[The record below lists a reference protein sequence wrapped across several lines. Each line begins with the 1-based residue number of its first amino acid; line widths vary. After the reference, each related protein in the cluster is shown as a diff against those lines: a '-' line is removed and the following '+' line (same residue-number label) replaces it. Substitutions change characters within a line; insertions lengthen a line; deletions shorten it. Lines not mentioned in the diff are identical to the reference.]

1 MPDYFDVPD
10 LHTQDPDTSF
20 SPAFAAELCSS
31 LEPLGIGAT
40 TLAELLGHTFDQ
52 FATFSPLHAEMQ
64 VTYVLQPRQ
73 GDACQDGSR
82 EIVVGTE
89 VVLYDHEWVDRCV
102 KYALGFWLGVRKT
115 SAASWDE
122 RFKCRYCP
130 YNDACSRK
138 PQPSQPQLREQ
149 REQPVLKSELKGCV
163 DDEFDD
169 MDDLFASLPDEL
181 LR

>member
-1 MPDYFDVPD
+1 MTD
-10 LHTQDPDTSF
+10 LHTQDPDTPF
-20 SPAFAAELCSS
+20 SAAFAAELCSS

-40 TLAELLGHTFDQ
+40 TLAELLGHIFDQ
-52 FATFSPLHAEMQ
+52 FATFSALHAEMQ

-73 GDACQDGSR
+73 GDAYQAGSK

-89 VVLYDHEWVDRCV
+89 VVQYDHEWVDGCV
-102 KYALGFWLGVRKT
+102 KYALGFWLGVRET

-130 YNDACSRK
+130 YSDACSRK
-138 PQPSQPQLREQ
+138 PQPPQPQLGLQ
-149 REQPVLKSELKGCV
+149 REQLALKSELKGCA

-169 MDDLFASLPDEL
+169 MDEIFASLPDEL

>member
-1 MPDYFDVPD
+1 MD
-10 LHTQDPDTSF
+10 LHVQDPYTPF

-40 TLAELLGHTFDQ
+40 TLSELLGHTFAQ
-52 FATFSPLHAEMQ
+52 FATFSALHVEMQ

-73 GDACQDGSR
+73 EDACQDSSG
-82 EIVVGTE
+82 EVIVGTE
-89 VVLYDHEWVDRCV
+89 TVLYDDEWVAGCV
-102 KYALGFWLGVRKT
+102 KYALGFWLGVRET

-122 RFKCRYCP
+122 RFKCGYCP
-130 YNDACSRK
+130 YSDACARK
-138 PQPSQPQLREQ
+138 PQPPQPQHGEQ
-149 REQPVLKSELKGCV
+149 REQPILKPDPKSYA